1 MTGQGS
7 LNPLRNKL
15 HLMIVTVSA
24 DLKQRI
30 SDTQLFSSVEI
41 LILLYSSLGSK
52 IAVISELNRKIS
64 NVVASAPLVLLNLIV
79 LYVMSLRF

>member
-30 SDTQLFSSVEI
+30 SDIQLFSSVAF
-41 LILLYSSLGSK
+41 YC
-52 IAVISELNRKIS
+52 IAAWDQK
-64 NVVASAPLVLLNLIV
+64 
-79 LYVMSLRF
+79 